1 MYLNYG
7 AMGTVIG
14 HEITHGFD
22 DEGSQYDA
30 TGNLKN
36 WWTNSTL
43 EHFQNLSRCFVDQY
57 SAIID
62 PRVKIQLN
70 GRNTL
75 GENIADNGGI
85 REAFEAYEGLD
96 LREDSLPGLESYTN
110 QQLFFIS
117 YANTWCSVTRN
128 EKLRQNI
135 LYDPHSPAKYRVNVP
150 LANYDVFSKVWK
162 CDCDSHMN
170 KGRERCVVW

>member
-7 AMGTVIG
+7 AIGTVIG

-22 DEGSQYDA
+22 DEGAQYDA
-30 TGNLKN
+30 TGNLEN
-36 WWTNSTL
+36 WWTNGTL
-43 EHFQNLSRCFVDQY
+43 AHFQELSQCFVDQY
-57 SAIID
+57 SAITD
-62 PRVKIQLN
+62 PRVNISLN

-85 REAFEAYEGLD
+85 REAFEAYQELNLAED
-96 LREDSLPGLESYTN
+96 LLPGLETYTN
-110 QQLFFIS
+110 QQLFFIA

-135 LYDPHSPAKYRVNVP
+135 LYDPHSPAKYRVNLP
-150 LANYDVFSKVWK
+150 LANYDAFSGVWG
-162 CDCDSHMN
+162 CSCDSNMN
-170 KGRERCVVW
+170 KGKDRCVVW